1 MLPSVGL
8 RLAWLQMGKGKKNG
22 PPEKPNDGLGHEHE
36 AIWSFLMHLNGRI
49 DGLHALFLSA
59 TVAGLVLLAGIFV
72 TVLVK

>member
-22 PPEKPNDGLGHEHE
+22 PPEKPNGGLGHEHE
-36 AIWSFLMHLNGRI
+36 ALWGFLLHLNSRI
-49 DGLHALFLSA
+49 DGLYAVMFAVVLGV
-59 TVAGLVLLAGIFV
+59 VAIFI